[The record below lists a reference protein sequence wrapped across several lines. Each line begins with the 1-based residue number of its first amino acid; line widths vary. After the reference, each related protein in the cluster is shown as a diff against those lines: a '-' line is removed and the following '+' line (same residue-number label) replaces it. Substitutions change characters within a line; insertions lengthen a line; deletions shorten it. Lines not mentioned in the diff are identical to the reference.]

1 MIDAEYR
8 SSLINLCQFPSYVL
22 SHQIHFQAEGQ
33 PSDVHVFHFHGGRD
47 ELVPVGD
54 ETLHLGL
61 QGLGGSSLLY
71 LKNFDAYC
79 NGVCSHAGLIHLKRS
94 GPQDLKLDLVLL

>member
-1 MIDAEYR
+1 MSFLTAYIFK
-8 SSLINLCQFPSYVL
+8 QKV
-22 SHQIHFQAEGQ
+22 SHQTCMSSISMGE
-33 PSDVHVFHFHGGRD
+33 RD